1 MSEVTV
7 QGLNIVYDV
16 AGPTDAAHT
25 IILIHGHP
33 FNRSMWSPQVEALRL
48 HYRVVTF
55 DLRGYGQSDLPPTNN
70 TLLEDFARDIAALM
84 DSLHIPS
91 AVIGGLSMGGQIAM
105 AFYDLFPSRV
115 RALILADTFAQL
127 DTPENKAMRYRVAD
141 RLEAEGMAGYAD
153 EVISKMVC
161 PATLENK
168 PAVAQHV
175 LTMMRTT
182 PPLGAA
188 AALRGR
194 SERKDYTPLLAE
206 IAVPTLVVV
215 GDQDAYTPV
224 PDAEYIHHRVP
235 ASELVVI
242 EASGHMPN
250 LEQPAVFNDHLLRFL
265 RTRLMTANK

>member
-7 QGLNIVYDV
+7 QGINIVYDV
-16 AGPTDAAHT
+16 VGPTDAATT

-33 FNRSMWSPQVEALRL
+33 FNRSMWSPQVDALTP

-55 DLRGYGQSDLPPTNN
+55 DLRGYGQSDLPSVNYTY
-70 TLLEDFARDIAALM
+70 LEDFAHDMAGLM
-84 DSLHIPS
+84 DSLHIRA
-91 AVIGGLSMGGQIAM
+91 AVIVGLSMGGQIAM
-105 AFYDLFPSRV
+105 AFYDLFPRRV
-115 RALILADTFAQL
+115 RALVLADTFAQL
-127 DTPENKAMRYRVAD
+127 DTPENKALRYRVAD
-141 RLEAEGMAGYAD
+141 RLEAEGMAAYAD

-175 LTMMRTT
+175 LTMMQTT

-206 IAVPTLVVV
+206 IAVPTLIVV

-224 PDAEYIHHRVP
+224 PDAEYMHQRILN
-235 ASELVVI
+235 SELVVI

-250 LEQPAVFNDHLLRFL
+250 LEQPAVFNEHLLRFL
-265 RTRLMTANK
+265 QTRL